1 MKRKGIAAALLVF
14 VLLLFAGCTT
24 APQGGIDI
32 SGTYAGK
39 ETYIAQNP
47 ENEGGL
53 PDVLTFDWIW
63 TLEKGENGLY
73 RVTFEH
79 EETPAVGS
87 IAAMDAVKTGINNVP
102 LTDNSI
108 GIPNYVYLT
117 FEERQGQMSAYG
129 TYNVLQSTGEV
140 DVRVVSLVRVKG

>member
-1 MKRKGIAAALLVF
+1 MKRKCVAAVLFVCALF
-14 VLLLFAGCTT
+14 FFAGCGS
-24 APQGGIDI
+24 APQEGLDV
-32 SGTYAGK
+32 SGTYVGK

-47 ENEGGL
+47 ENESGL

-79 EETPAVGS
+79 EATPAVGS
-87 IAAMDAVKTGINNVP
+87 IAAMEAVKTGINNVP
-102 LTDNSI
+102 LTDGSI

-117 FEERQGQMSAYG
+117 FEEKDNQMTAYG
-129 TYNVLQSTGEV
+129 TFNVLQSTGEV
-140 DVRVVSLVRVKG
+140 DVRVISLVRIKK